1 MGRQSMGSGTTEPGV
16 VLPAELDLAQLRRRV
31 LEAVAL
37 LAALV
42 LVALLAPGL
51 GQVRHHLARAAP
63 GWLAAGVL
71 LEVLSCLSYVL
82 MFRPVFCPQMSR
94 RTTAELAL
102 SELGVGSIVPAA
114 GAGGLALGVWALRRS
129 GLSPN
134 RIATRTVA
142 FFLIKGMANWVA
154 VAVVGLVAAAGL
166 ARPHLSLA
174 LTLVPAAIAIAGIAL
189 VFSLPWLSRRWA
201 PRTHA
206 PGAGRAR
213 RAVTQLLVSLP
224 EGVREGGRIL
234 RSGNLAVILG
244 SLGYWAFD
252 NAVLWA
258 CFKALGYHV
267 PLVVLLLGYLIGQL
281 GGILPLPGGVGGVD
295 GGLIGAL
302 VVYGTPFA
310 AATAAVLVYRLI
322 LFWVPLI
329 LAVPAFVGLRRG
341 LNRPDRPDLCVD
353 PVAATAALTH

>member
-1 MGRQSMGSGTTEPGV
+1 
-16 VLPAELDLAQLRRRV
+16 
-31 LEAVAL
+31 
-37 LAALV
+37 
-42 LVALLAPGL
+42 
-51 GQVRHHLARAAP
+51 
-63 GWLAAGVL
+63 
-71 LEVLSCLSYVL
+71 
-82 MFRPVFCPQMSR
+82 
-94 RTTAELAL
+94 
-102 SELGVGSIVPAA
+102 
-114 GAGGLALGVWALRRS
+114 
-129 GLSPN
+129 
-134 RIATRTVA
+134 VA

-224 EGVREGGRIL
+224 EGEREGGRIL

-310 AATAAVLVYRLI
+310 DATAAVLVYRLI